1 MSTDSTPD
9 TGTTAAERVDRGLD
23 WPGDPEGVTP
33 ADIDFEALAHVLAN
47 TCRFGGC
54 CAHYHSLAGHA
65 LVVSEEIE
73 ALDGLGEEDRRRLA
87 LHALLAPAPA
97 AWLRGEPESQRG
109 VERANRLAAGIERAV
124 REAAG
129 LDAALDDEGAELL
142 RFVARMTLAA
152 ERRDLFGGG
161 SAGAGSHAPL
171 AGVAFPPLKRRIRPV
186 GPGRA
191 AAQWLARFRTL
202 GRPPREDGAGAA
214 GREPGGG
221 EEPDGAGAGAGG
233 DPHAGDGR
241 ETGDVAHL
249 PPAERPGARAP
260 RGRGK
265 DARRAA

>member
-1 MSTDSTPD
+1 MSTDTTAD
-9 TGTTAAERVDRGLD
+9 TGNTTAETVDRRFN

-33 ADIDFEALAHVLAN
+33 ADVDFTALAHVLAN

-73 ALDGLGEEDRRRLA
+73 ALDGLDDGDRRRLA

-97 AWLRGEPESQRG
+97 AWLRGEPPESQRA
-109 VERANRLAAGIERAV
+109 VERTNRLASGIERAV

-142 RFVARMTLAA
+142 RFVSRMTLAA
-152 ERRDLFGGG
+152 ERRDLFDGG

-191 AAQWLARFRTL
+191 AALWLARFRAL
-202 GRPPREDGAGAA
+202 GRPPGEDGAGAA
-214 GREPGGG
+214 GREPGG
-221 EEPDGAGAGAGG
+221 ERNAGNEG
-233 DPHAGDGR
+233 
-241 ETGDVAHL
+241 ETGDAVHL
-249 PPAERPGARAP
+249 AQAARTP
-260 RGRGK
+260 RRGGK
-265 DARRAA
+265 DARRAAGEAA